1 MCHPGGTVRS
11 RGTRRTHK
19 RRYGQHP
26 DARAAELAAL
36 QVLRAVEAVP
46 EVGDIDVDL
55 VWNTLGDGV
64 DLGVDTR
71 EENGEDEQ
79 GQVIHMIL
87 KNNHVISIEYHTI
100 LFTY

>member
-1 MCHPGGTVRS
+1 VRS
-11 RGTRRTHK
+11 RSTRRTHK
-19 RRYGQHP
+19 RRHGQHP